1 MGVNTENIPVAT
13 LGSAIAKII
22 EEYGDTVYYATED
35 GLDEAEK
42 ILISELS
49 NASPVK
55 SGKFARSWKGKG
67 RKYKLQR
74 FVGNTKKVEGKRG
87 KIPLSNLL
95 EYSTIRGKP
104 FINRTYQNSIN
115 KMAAAIVAAIKKEA

>member
-1 MGVNTENIPVAT
+1 MGVNTEKIPVVT

-42 ILISELS
+42 ILINELS
-49 NASPVK
+49 AASPVK

-74 FVGNTKKVEGKRG
+74 YVGNTKMVKSKGG
-87 KIPLSNLL
+87 KIPLSNIL

-104 FINRTYQNSIN
+104 FINRTHQRSIN
-115 KMAAAIVAAIKKEA
+115 KMAAAIIAAIKKEA

>member
-1 MGVNTENIPVAT
+1 MGINTENIPVVSI
-13 LGSAIAKII
+13 GGAIEKIVK
-22 EEYGDTVYYATED
+22 EYSDTIYYATEE

-42 ILISELS
+42 ILINELS
-49 NASPVK
+49 AASPVK

-74 FVGNTKKVEGKRG
+74 YVGNTKVVEGKSG
-87 KIPLSNLL
+87 KIPLSNIL

-104 FINRTYQNSIN
+104 LINRTYQNSIN
-115 KMAAAIVAAIKKEA
+115 KMTAAIIAAIKKEA

>member
-1 MGVNTENIPVAT
+1 MGVNTEKIPVVSI
-13 LGSAIAKII
+13 GGAIEKIVK
-22 EEYGDTVYYATED
+22 EYSDTIYYATEE

-42 ILISELS
+42 ILINELS
-49 NASPVK
+49 AASPVK

-74 FVGNTKKVEGKRG
+74 YVGNTKTVEGKSG
-87 KIPLSNLL
+87 KIPLSNIL

-115 KMAAAIVAAIKKEA
+115 KMAAAIIAAIKKEA

>member
-1 MGVNTENIPVAT
+1 MGVNTEKIPVVT

-74 FVGNTKKVEGKRG
+74 YVGNTKMVKNKGG
-87 KIPLSNLL
+87 KIPLSNIL

-104 FINRTYQNSIN
+104 FINRTHQRSIN
-115 KMAAAIVAAIKKEA
+115 KMAAAIVATIKKEA

>member
-1 MGVNTENIPVAT
+1 MGVNTEKIPVAT

-42 ILISELS
+42 ILINELS
-49 NASPVK
+49 AASPVK

-74 FVGNTKKVEGKRG
+74 YVGNTKTVKSKGG
-87 KIPLSNLL
+87 KIPLSNIL

-104 FINRTYQNSIN
+104 FINRTHQRSIN
-115 KMAAAIVAAIKKEA
+115 KMAAAIVATIKKEA

>member
-1 MGVNTENIPVAT
+1 MGINTENIPVVSI
-13 LGSAIAKII
+13 GGAIEKIVK
-22 EEYGDTVYYATED
+22 EYSDTIYYATEE

-42 ILISELS
+42 ILINELS
-49 NASPVK
+49 AASPVK

-74 FVGNTKKVEGKRG
+74 YVGNTKTVEGKSG
-87 KIPLSNLL
+87 KIPLSNIL

-104 FINRTYQNSIN
+104 FINRTYQSSIN
-115 KMAAAIVAAIKKEA
+115 KMTAAIIAAIKKEA

>member
-1 MGVNTENIPVAT
+1 MGVNTKNIPVVT

-42 ILISELS
+42 ILINELS
-49 NASPVK
+49 AASPVK

-74 FVGNTKKVEGKRG
+74 YVGNTKMVKSKGG
-87 KIPLSNLL
+87 KIPLSNIL

-104 FINRTYQNSIN
+104 FINRTHQRSIN
-115 KMAAAIVAAIKKEA
+115 KMAAAIVATIKKEA

>member
-1 MGVNTENIPVAT
+1 MGVNTENIPVVSI
-13 LGSAIAKII
+13 GGAIEKIVK
-22 EEYGDTVYYATED
+22 EYSDTIYYATEE

-42 ILISELS
+42 ILINELS
-49 NASPVK
+49 TASPVK

-74 FVGNTKKVEGKRG
+74 YVGNTKTVEGKSG
-87 KIPLSNLL
+87 KIPLSNIL

-115 KMAAAIVAAIKKEA
+115 KMTAAIIAAIKKEA